1 VLVTPAIRVLDEAG
15 VEYGVHEYARG
26 ADLRDFG
33 AEAAEALGLPY
44 DQVFKTLVVV
54 ADTEL
59 AVTVIPVSATL
70 SLKLAAAALGAKRV
84 TMCEPARAERS
95 SGYVIGGISPLGQKR
110 PLPTVLDESAELF
123 DRIYVSGGKRGLD
136 VSLAPADL
144 ARLVDATVAPLTA

>member
-1 VLVTPAIRVLDEAG
+1 MLVTPAIRVLDEAG
-15 VEYGVHEYARG
+15 VEYGVHEYERG
-26 ADLRDFG
+26 ADLRDLG

-59 AVTVIPVSATL
+59 VVTVIPVSATL

-110 PLPTVLDESAELF
+110 RLPTVLDESAELF